1 MTKVNLYKQ
10 FVEMKEE
17 IMRHKWIE
25 SEKAKCDIGFEQA
38 LIDWVNKH
46 RAEWARYNKEKL
58 Q

>member
-1 MTKVNLYKQ
+1 
-10 FVEMKEE
+10 MKEE

-25 SEKAKCDIGFEQA
+25 SEKARCDIGFEHA

-46 RAEWARYNKEKL
+46 HADWAKYKKEKS

>member
-25 SEKAKCDIGFEQA
+25 SEKANCDIGFEQA

>member
-1 MTKVNLYKQ
+1 
-10 FVEMKEE
+10 MKEE

-25 SEKAKCDIGFEQA
+25 SEKARYDIGFENA

-46 RAEWARYNKEKL
+46 RTDWAAFKNKKL